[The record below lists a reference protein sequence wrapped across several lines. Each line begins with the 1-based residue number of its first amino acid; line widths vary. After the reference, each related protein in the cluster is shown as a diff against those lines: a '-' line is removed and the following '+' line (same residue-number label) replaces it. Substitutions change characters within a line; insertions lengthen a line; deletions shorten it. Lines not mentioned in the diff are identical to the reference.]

1 MKREIIY
8 TTGFNRD
15 ARRWAKK
22 NPKSQPDIRTA
33 LAALEADAFQ
43 PSLGT
48 HKLSGG
54 LSAYRACSAGYN
66 VRILFE
72 IVTHNGNEAI
82 RLIALGTH
90 DEMY

>member
-1 MKREIIY
+1 MY
-8 TTGFNRD
+8 TAGSDRD

-22 NPKSQPDIRTA
+22 HPTAESDIRAT

-48 HKLSGG
+48 HKLGG
-54 LSAYRACSAGYN
+54 KLSAYRACSAGYD

-72 IVTHNGNEAI
+72 IFTHDGSEAT

-90 DEMY
+90 DEVY